1 MAKTG
6 ARSAFAGDEHV
17 TRLVQIIPRAVAVP
31 TVDDWVKALEKRR
44 RARGVRGLN
53 YDQRKRCRRY
63 LETRTSKALAPFP
76 TVRDLSDEKRE
87 PLRRLALTG
96 ASVLGPDT
104 VDAVDQLVSDL
115 HADAP
120 WMRQVSTFIMLHLRA
135 SVGAGEP
142 GLLLPP
148 ILLVGDPG
156 CGKSQYAVR
165 IAELAAVPMRRIDVG
180 SGAAGFRISGLEKGW
195 NGANPGVPVE
205 TVIATKTANAMFVV
219 DEIDKAGAL
228 IGTKGG
234 GTSVTV
240 SLLELLEPATASA
253 FECPAYRLPFDLSRL
268 AWILT
273 ANVLEDVP
281 YTIRD
286 RCKVFQVPNPTS
298 EDLIA
303 VFDRQIRDLDDVELV
318 ATARSTLAS
327 SLSNGTMSLRQLR
340 AYIAAVRGFSSRPRF
355 H

>member
-1 MAKTG
+1 M
-6 ARSAFAGDEHV
+6 
-17 TRLVQIIPRAVAVP
+17 TRLLQIIPRAVAVP
-31 TVDDWVKALEKRR
+31 TVDDSIKALETRR
-44 RARGVRGLN
+44 RARGLGGLT
-53 YDQRKRCRRY
+53 YDQRKRCKRY
-63 LETRTSKALAPFP
+63 LETWMSRVLAPFP
-76 TVRDLSDEKRE
+76 TVRDLSNERRE
-87 PLRRLALTG
+87 PLRQLALTG
-96 ASVLGPDT
+96 ATVLGPST
-104 VDAVDQLVSDL
+104 VDEVDQLVSEL
-115 HADAP
+115 HAHAP
-120 WMRQVSTFIMLHLRA
+120 WMWQVSTFIMMHLRA
-135 SVGAGEP
+135 SVEAGET

-156 CGKSQYAVR
+156 CGKSQYAQR

-195 NGANPGVPVE
+195 NGASPGVPIE
-205 TVIATKTANAMFVV
+205 TVLATKTANAMFVV
-219 DEIDKAGAL
+219 DEIDKAGTL

-273 ANVLEDVP
+273 ANALEDVP
-281 YTIRD
+281 YPIRD
-286 RCKVFQVPNPTS
+286 RCKVFQVPNPTP

-303 VFDRQIRDLDDVELV
+303 VFDRQISDLDDVELI
-318 ATARSTLAS
+318 ATARSALCS
-327 SLSNGTMSLRQLR
+327 SLSDGTISLRQLR
-340 AYIAAVRGFSSRPRF
+340 AYIAAVRGFSSKPRF